1 METNLY
7 AQLAD
12 TLVEQIRQNVFRPG
26 EKMPSVRL
34 LSRRESVSISTV
46 MAAYELLERRGWVEA
61 RRRSGYFV
69 LNRNEDTLSAPKQ
82 VRARPRPRPAT
93 LSQLVMEVQRG
104 SITEGVNLSRA
115 IPDADFP
122 ILRQVQRTY
131 TRLSRT
137 RTFLGIG
144 YDSPEG
150 LLALRQ
156 QIARRAV
163 DAGVFAPPESIIIT
177 SGCQNA
183 MAHCLRVIT
192 QPGDI
197 VAVESPCYYG
207 QLQMIEAFG
216 LQAVE
221 IPAHPET
228 GLSLEALQ
236 LALDKWPIKAIL
248 TVPTFSNPLGCNMP
262 DGNKKAL
269 VDILERYDIPLI
281 EDDIYGD
288 LHYAEQRPKAIK
300 AYDKSGRVLLCSS
313 LSKTIDPQFRIGWII
328 PGRYFEEVVHSKF
341 VTSHTMESLPQM
353 VAAEILAQGAYERH
367 LRLARETY
375 RQRYQMLLER
385 ITEHFPPETRVSRP
399 EGGLVAWVQLP
410 RQVDTTQLY
419 HRAHAEN
426 IRFAPGELFSVTGK
440 YRNCMRLNHA
450 LAWSPEIEDAIRKLG
465 GWVKEVM
472 KEA

>member
-12 TLVEQIRQNVFRPG
+12 SLVEQIRQGVFRPS

-34 LSRRESVSISTV
+34 LARRESVSISTV
-46 MAAYELLERRGWVEA
+46 SAAYELLERRGWVEA
-61 RRRSGYFV
+61 RERSGYFV
-69 LNRNEDTLSAPKQ
+69 QSRSEETLSVPKQ
-82 VRARPRPRPAT
+82 TRTRPRPLPTT

-104 SITEGVNLSRA
+104 SITEGANFSRA
-115 IPDADFP
+115 IPSSDFP
-122 ILRQVQRTY
+122 IIRQVQRTY

-137 RTFLGIG
+137 QAFLGIG
-144 YDSPEG
+144 YDTPEG
-150 LLALRQ
+150 LLVLRQ

-163 DAGVFAPPESIIIT
+163 DAGVFAPPESIIVT
-177 SGCQNA
+177 TGCQNA
-183 MAHCLRVIT
+183 MAHCLRVVT

-207 QLQMIEAFG
+207 QLQMIEALG
-216 LQAVE
+216 LQTVE

-236 LALDKWPIKAIL
+236 LALDKWPIKAIM

-262 DGNKKAL
+262 DENKRAL
-269 VDILERYDIPLI
+269 VDLLDRYDIPLI

-288 LHYAEQRPKAIK
+288 LHFAEQRPKAVK
-300 AYDKSGRVLLCSS
+300 AFDKNGRVLLCSS
-313 LSKTIDPQFRIGWII
+313 LSKTIDPQFGIGWII

-341 VTSHTMESLPQM
+341 VTSHAMASLPQM

-375 RQRYQMLLER
+375 RQRYQFIVER
-385 ITEHFPPETRVSRP
+385 ITEYFPPETRVSRP
-399 EGGLVAWVQLP
+399 EGGLVVWLQFP
-410 RQVDTTQLY
+410 PQVDTTKLY
-419 HRAHAEN
+419 HRGLTEH
-426 IRFAPGELFSVTGK
+426 IRIAPGELFSVTGK
-440 YRNCMRLNHA
+440 YRNCMRLNYA
-450 LAWSPEIEDAIRKLG
+450 LAWSPEKEEALRKLG
-465 GWVKEVM
+465 SWVKEAM
-472 KEA
+472 DEA